1 MIWKRG
7 ESLLV
12 CSHIFSSLHFFFFHL
27 LILIKSDECFIKL
40 SSFLPRASRFIQY
53 LPVFQ
58 NTLFITQKKK
68 KRKKKKK
75 KRKYTLYI
83 IVRVHFSN
91 KPDTK
96 QSPKKKKKGC
106 HILQNYNLN
115 HPKPTILTSLS

>member
-27 LILIKSDECFIKL
+27 LILIKSNECFIKL
-40 SSFLPRASRFIQY
+40 SSFLPRATRFIQY
-53 LPVFQ
+53 FPVFQ
-58 NTLFITQKKK
+58 NTLFITKKK
-68 KRKKKKK
+68 KRKRKEK
-75 KRKYTLYI
+75 KYTLYI

-96 QSPKKKKKGC
+96 AVQTKIRGL
-106 HILQNYNLN
+106 ILQNYNLN

>member
-1 MIWKRG
+1 MNALLNSHHSCQEPRDLSNIYLYFKIH
-7 ESLLV
+7 SL
-12 CSHIFSSLHFFFFHL
+12 SH
-27 LILIKSDECFIKL
+27 
-40 SSFLPRASRFIQY
+40 
-53 LPVFQ
+53 
-58 NTLFITQKKK
+58 KKK
-68 KRKKKKK
+68 KKKKEKK